1 MMATP
6 SAASAAH
13 RARRF
18 ETAAVDP
25 LEAADPPPER
35 SALAE
40 WNSRPPPKPHSI
52 AINPKTNGAAVLAKV
67 MAEPAGPDREANAE
81 LRTALGQ
88 LGISQT
94 RLARLLG
101 CNARTARHWTLDR
114 PPPCGVVILIRLLVA
129 KKISIRSIEQ
139 VMDAP

>member
-18 ETAAVDP
+18 EAAGAVDP
-25 LEAADPPPER
+25 LAASDPPIER

-52 AINPKTNGAAVLAKV
+52 AIHAATDPKTVLAKV
-67 MAEPAGPDREANAE
+67 LAVPDAPDRTANAE
-81 LRTALGQ
+81 FRAGLAR
-88 LGISQT
+88 LGISQSHF
-94 RLARLLG
+94 ARLIG
-101 CNARTARHWTLDR
+101 CNARTLRHYALDR
-114 PPPCGVVILIRLLVA
+114 PLPPGLAILLRAMLAGKLKIRDIELL
-129 KKISIRSIEQ
+129 
-139 VMDAP
+139 